1 MSSEAIKIVQ
11 EYEKSQ
17 QDCLLRELESVCR
30 LQKNKMLQLT
40 NCQQEMWKLR
50 LRSLKDEEGWT
61 DTQKR
66 SKLMSTNIENMEMN
80 SKDVS

>member
-1 MSSEAIKIVQ
+1 
-11 EYEKSQ
+11 
-17 QDCLLRELESVCR
+17 
-30 LQKNKMLQLT
+30 
-40 NCQQEMWKLR
+40 MWKLR